1 VDAVNDTKRLI
12 LTVLLAAWVMA
23 FAYAFV
29 HFATVLPTGDGFH
42 RGANRITGYL
52 GWQGIAG
59 LVALA
64 VFAVGRGWPKGSGV
78 RRLTWVPLAL
88 ALAHV
93 AAIVA
98 VIIWAGFG

>member
-1 VDAVNDTKRLI
+1 MTDGKRLI
-12 LTVLLAAWVMA
+12 LTVLLAVWVMA

-29 HFATVLPTGDGFH
+29 HFATALPTGDGFH

-59 LVALA
+59 LVALS
-64 VFAVGRGWPKGSGV
+64 VFATGRGWPKGSGV
-78 RRLTWVPLAL
+78 RRLTSVPLIL

-93 AAIVA
+93 AAILG
-98 VIIWAGFG
+98 VILWARLG